1 MARFSGDFPK
11 NYDVFQ
17 ASGGYQQEPEIQ
29 AWRAFPWVSLRKVH
43 KNMVASISLG
53 TFAIKLC
60 TFRLPAGH
68 RRSFI
73 HSLASAKRSASPGG
87 HQRDGADGRTS
98 PRPAGRAGRELH
110 SFTGSAAIR
119 GSASRV
125 RVHVFAASLTPPRQA
140 FRRAFFLKSDLSIRI
155 DKSSVFYGQNR

>member
-1 MARFSGDFPK
+1 MARFSGGFPK

-87 HQRDGADGRTS
+87 HQGDGGWQDIAKAGRE
-98 PRPAGRAGRELH
+98 GRAGAL
-110 SFTGSAAIR
+110 FTHWLAVIR

-140 FRRAFFLKSDLSIRI
+140 FRQGKKFSWLNFF
-155 DKSSVFYGQNR
+155 SVFLGKMG

>member
-1 MARFSGDFPK
+1 MARFSGGFPK

-87 HQRDGADGRTS
+87 GHQRDGADGRTS

-110 SFTGSAAIR
+110 SLTGLPSSAAVLRASVSMSLPPARRRR
-119 GSASRV
+119 GRHSGRAK
-125 RVHVFAASLTPPRQA
+125 SLA
-140 FRRAFFLKSDLSIRI
+140 
-155 DKSSVFYGQNR
+155 G

>member
-17 ASGGYQQEPEIQ
+17 ASGGHQQEPEIQ

-60 TFRLPAGH
+60 TFRLSAGH

-87 HQRDGADGRTS
+87 HQGDGGWRQGLRQDVAKSCRGGQELHFSLACPSADGVRGRHS
-98 PRPAGRAGRELH
+98 GRAKGHFSERN
-110 SFTGSAAIR
+110 
-119 GSASRV
+119 
-125 RVHVFAASLTPPRQA
+125 
-140 FRRAFFLKSDLSIRI
+140 LSIRI
-155 DKSSVFYGQNR
+155 DKNSAFYGQKR

>member
-1 MARFSGDFPK
+1 MARFSGGFPK

-60 TFRLPAGH
+60 TFRLSAGY
-68 RRSFI
+68 RRRV
-73 HSLASAKRSASPGG
+73 HY
-87 HQRDGADGRTS
+87 
-98 PRPAGRAGRELH
+98 
-110 SFTGSAAIR
+110 FTGIR
-119 GSASRV
+119 EAVSVS
-125 RVHVFAASLTPPRQA
+125 
-140 FRRAFFLKSDLSIRI
+140 RRAS
-155 DKSSVFYGQNR
+155 G

>member
-17 ASGGYQQEPEIQ
+17 ASGGHQQEPEIQ

-60 TFRLPAGH
+60 TFRLSAGH

-87 HQRDGADGRTS
+87 HQGDGGWRQGLRQDVAKSCRG
-98 PRPAGRAGRELH
+98 GQELH
-110 SFTGSAAIR
+110 SLTGLPSSAAVLR
-119 GSASRV
+119 ASV
-125 RVHVFAASLTPPRQA
+125 SMSLPPA
-140 FRRAFFLKSDLSIRI
+140 
-155 DKSSVFYGQNR
+155 

>member
-1 MARFSGDFPK
+1 MARFSGGFPK

-68 RRSFI
+68 RRIFI

-87 HQRDGADGRTS
+87 GISVMARMAGHRQGRQGGQGGS
-98 PRPAGRAGRELH
+98 FILSLACRHPRQCFARPCPCLCRQPDAAAAGIPAGQKGIFPKGICLY
-110 SFTGSAAIR
+110 
-119 GSASRV
+119 V
-125 RVHVFAASLTPPRQA
+125 
-140 FRRAFFLKSDLSIRI
+140 
-155 DKSSVFYGQNR
+155 

>member
-60 TFRLPAGH
+60 TFRLSAGH

-87 HQRDGADGRTS
+87 CRRHRPGISVLASAGLGTLPQGFSHHRHGVKPWTPGGRGRGVKNAPPHQKERSQLQFFA
-98 PRPAGRAGRELH
+98 RAG
-110 SFTGSAAIR
+110 TMGSITY
-119 GSASRV
+119 SNV
-125 RVHVFAASLTPPRQA
+125 R
-140 FRRAFFLKSDLSIRI
+140 K
-155 DKSSVFYGQNR
+155 